1 MKMKR
6 KTEICV
12 KAVAFLQASAA
23 MCVGLAETTS
33 WTGGGG
39 ANAWETKENWS
50 EGAIPGADSDVVI
63 ESSSGVVTISASTE
77 LQKFHSLLL
86 NGTGEVAFGLG
97 PAAKMTTSG
106 GVTNFCSTTY
116 EGGGYAFGDEMVVG
130 YAKGWQGDAQ
140 SSSLRAQFTN
150 CWATVSGLVR
160 VAGFSGNGL
169 DVGAGAFVTSAGY
182 LDAAGTRNVTKIH
195 DGGVYHSTGDI
206 VVRDFWANDEVPEAF
221 IVDGGT
227 VTNSG
232 ALKIAYGN
240 AGRAPVCLRNGSRWV
255 QKGSVLVGCANNDSS
270 VSNSLQIL
278 SGSTFVSE
286 EQILMPATE
295 KTSQNFISVDG
306 KSTLDAKEIWI
317 GGFARSTN
325 SWLAVSGESEAEVE
339 SLYIGAKGQNCGMS
353 LLATDGAT
361 VSVTNLQVGGASSD
375 QLGLAVSNS
384 QFSVQNAVA
393 LPVDTSVGAVSF
405 VLSGDDPGRS
415 AKADFRSGL
424 IIGAGKKAGSATR
437 TASTVFKV
445 DGGVVTVGAVAE
457 DGTTSGDARI
467 GALDVAGVS
476 DTGVNRLEI
485 AGQGGCFTAL
495 HRMMA
500 AGSAE
505 IVFCVPDGGYQG
517 ASGCGLSGK
526 SLYLENAKITV
537 DVSQVS
543 TDGTYD
549 LVCATGE
556 LKLKEENISLVTT
569 EKQKAKFAQKDVDGK
584 HVLRVTVKRRRGL
597 AIIIK

>member
-1 MKMKR
+1 M
-6 KTEICV
+6 I
-12 KAVAFLQASAA
+12 
-23 MCVGLAETTS
+23 
-33 WTGGGG
+33 
-39 ANAWETKENWS
+39 
-50 EGAIPGADSDVVI
+50 DSDA
-63 ESSSGVVTISASTE
+63 GNVTISASTE
-77 LQKFHSLLL
+77 LPTFHSLLL
-86 NGTGEVAFGLG
+86 SGTGEVAFGLET
-97 PAAKMTTSG
+97 AAKMTTSG
-106 GVTNFCSTTY
+106 GVTNFCSATY
-116 EGGGYAFGDEMVVG
+116 EGGSYEFGDAMVVG
-130 YAKGWQGDAQ
+130 YAKGWLGDAQ
-140 SSSLRAQFTN
+140 SSSIRARFTN

-206 VVRDFWANDEVPEAF
+206 VVRDFWANDDVPEAF

-306 KSTLDAKEIWI
+306 KSVLDAKEIWI

-325 SWLAVSGESEAEVE
+325 SWLAVSGESVAEIE

-405 VLSGDDPGRS
+405 VLSGDDSGRP

-424 IIGAGKKAGSATR
+424 TIGAGKQAGSAMR

-445 DGGVVTVGAVAE
+445 DGGVVTVGTVAE
-457 DGTTSGDARI
+457 GGTTSGDARI
-467 GALDVAGVS
+467 GALNVAGVS

-485 AGQGGCFTAL
+485 AGREGCFTAL

-505 IVFCVPDGGYQG
+505 IVFRVPDGGYQG
-517 ASGCGLSGK
+517 TSGCGLSGK

-537 DVSQVS
+537 DVSHVT
-543 TDGTYD
+543 TDGTHD